1 MERQPHGIGP
11 TGWNGLGLF
20 PCELCW
26 YQRIL
31 MYPIPAILGIALWR
45 RDERVGLYVLPLA
58 FLGLAVASYHVALQA
73 NPALEAGQCFVG
85 SCSVVDRTFF
95 GLTIPKLSF
104 LAFLLTAA
112 LSAWSLRGAGS
123 KAS

>member
-11 TGWNGLGLF
+11 TGWDGLGLF